1 MEDGL
6 TYFLEV
12 DEASQN
18 EITIIITCSICPD
31 SKVLEGFEM
40 KGGIERDGVL
50 FVIKDEKAKEEDA
63 KVKEWLQKFDLIK
76 QAP

>member
-18 EITIIITCSICPD
+18 EITKTTSSSINGY
-31 SKVLEGFEM
+31 KVE
-40 KGGIERDGVL
+40 IDGVY
-50 FVIKDEKAKEEDA
+50 FVVKDEKAKVAEAE
-63 KVKEWLQKFDLIK
+63 VKKWLRKLK
-76 QAP
+76 

>member
-18 EITIIITCSICPD
+18 EITITTSSSINGH
-31 SKVLEGFEM
+31 KVE
-40 KGGIERDGVL
+40 IDGVY
-50 FVIKDEKAKEEDA
+50 FVVKDEKAKVAEAE
-63 KVKEWLQKFDLIK
+63 VKKWLRKLK
-76 QAP
+76 

>member
-18 EITIIITCSICPD
+18 EITIIITSSICPD

-50 FVIKDEKAKEEDA
+50 FVIKDER
-63 KVKEWLQKFDLIK
+63 QKRQK
-76 QAP
+76 PK

>member
-18 EITIIITCSICPD
+18 EITITTSSSINGYN
-31 SKVLEGFEM
+31 VE
-40 KGGIERDGVL
+40 IDGVY
-50 FVIKDEKAKEEDA
+50 FVVKDEK
-63 KVKEWLQKFDLIK
+63 VKEAEVEVKNWLVKLKVIK
-76 QAP
+76 EAP